1 MWCLKQRTELLNQ
14 AKPRYFKQKPYWMST
29 PLQNLFVL
37 QPDSIWSA
45 STSGFETHD
54 YLFEWCTIQ
63 DDSWLDDTA
72 TTHSHYSP
80 NKTCL
85 VTHRKA
91 TVKPCFGATSNI
103 GVFLFLPQPKAY
115 YSTFSSEIIHTIWK
129 LRKRRSAHSRCRLVP
144 QFIFWRA
151 ILYLYLCR
159 MFGIKPQ
166 GFISFI
172 WIWPWLQHLLQ
183 CFIVTS
189 QLEKEEKSDL
199 CPAAMFS
206 ALSSPLN

>member
-1 MWCLKQRTELLNQ
+1 MHVYTTS
-14 AKPRYFKQKPYWMST
+14 KPLCT
-29 PLQNLFVL
+29 PARVL
-37 QPDSIWSA
+37 IWSA
-45 STSGFETHD
+45 SISGFGTHD
-54 YLFEWCTIQ
+54 YLSERCTIQ
-63 DDSWLDDTA
+63 DDSWLHDTA
-72 TTHSHYSP
+72 AIHSHYFP

-85 VTHRKA
+85 VAHRKA
-91 TVKPCFGATSNI
+91 TVKQCFGVTSNV
-103 GVFLFLPQPKAY
+103 GVFLYLPQPKAH
-115 YSTFSSEIIHTIWK
+115 YSTFSSLIIHTIWK
-129 LRKRRSAHSRCRLVP
+129 LKKEDTPHARCRLVS
-144 QFIFWRA
+144 QSIFWRA

-206 ALSSPLN
+206 ASSSPLN